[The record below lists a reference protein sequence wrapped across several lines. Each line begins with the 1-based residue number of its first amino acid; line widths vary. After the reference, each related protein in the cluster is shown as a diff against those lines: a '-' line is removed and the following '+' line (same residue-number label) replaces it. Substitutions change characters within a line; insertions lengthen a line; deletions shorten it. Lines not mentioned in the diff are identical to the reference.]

1 MMIENVYVFPNYQK
15 KFFKIIRQFS
25 LLGVFFIAL
34 LHSYAHADTE
44 SWSSIGFGKKLP
56 NSFKL
61 DFEQSLRLKDDVSS
75 FKQTF
80 TESSI
85 SYNIFKGMKVFIP
98 VRYAVFKN
106 KTKKRI
112 SFGISYKN
120 GWKKI
125 TFRCRS
131 KLQRTYQNN
140 KIFDPLIRNK
150 LTAEPKINK
159 KFKIYFS
166 AEIFHF
172 IYHSQFNY
180 EEYRFSLGARINLGK
195 TRETKI
201 FYTQKTEGLSKMKQD
216 KTNVIGLSYSFDW

>member
-1 MMIENVYVFPNYQK
+1 MIENVYVFPNYQK
-15 KFFKIIRQFS
+15 KIFKIIKQFS

-34 LHSYAHADTE
+34 LHSFAHADTE

-61 DFEQSLRLKDDVSS
+61 DFEQSLRLKDDISS

-80 TESSI
+80 TEGSI
-85 SYNIFKGMKVFIP
+85 SYNISRVMKVSIP

-112 SFGISYKN
+112 SFGVSYKFSL
-120 GWKKI
+120 KKI
-125 TFRCRS
+125 NFRCRT
-131 KLQRTYQNN
+131 KLQRTYQND

-150 LTAEPKINK
+150 LTIESKINK

-166 AEIFHF
+166 QEILHF
-172 IYHSQFNY
+172 VYYRQFDF
-180 EEYRFSLGARINLGK
+180 EEYRFSFGARINLGK
-195 TRETKI
+195 KRETKI
-201 FYTQKTEGLSKMKQD
+201 FYTQKIEGLSKMKQD
-216 KTNVIGLSYSFDW
+216 KTNVLGLSYSFDW